1 MWKAGD
7 ILFDAT
13 IGPDKGT
20 VTLSKRSGLGLEPKW
35 DALKEYQK

>member
-1 MWKAGD
+1 
-7 ILFDAT
+7 LFDGT